1 MLNVLSLEHAAI
13 SVRACVV
20 MLIKYARQLVLQLD
34 LSSLEVRFWAS
45 CRTCFA
51 LGVLDLALASLLDI
65 GEQLGIT

>member
-1 MLNVLSLEHAAI
+1 MLSLEHAAI

-34 LSSLEVRFWAS
+34 LSSLELRFGAS